1 MEHSDMGASAN
12 ADRATAVEPV
22 PVSPLRDGIPS
33 AEASVNDIPDNE
45 LLGRAVRNCRDR
57 LAGKKSP
64 RWVAVSDTFVLGS
77 TYSRQLCRRFGV
89 DPDEM
94 VGRRR

>member
-1 MEHSDMGASAN
+1 MGA
-12 ADRATAVEPV
+12 
-22 PVSPLRDGIPS
+22 
-33 AEASVNDIPDNE
+33 AEASVNDIPDAD
-45 LLGRAVRNCRDR
+45 LLTRAVRNCRAR
-57 LAGKKSP
+57 QSGKAP

-77 TYSRQLCRRFGV
+77 TYSRQLCRRFGL